1 MSDDQVKEGTITSPD
16 PFRML
21 RIFIEIIF
29 ADDPELTNTE
39 YFTPNH
45 FDQLFS
51 NFKTFFDWVKIG
63 SFFFSNFMTESKS
76 SFSKLFDI
84 NGCKKFFIKLLIV

>member
-1 MSDDQVKEGTITSPD
+1 MTKLKRNNTSPD

-63 SFFFSNFMTESKS
+63 SFF
-76 SFSKLFDI
+76 LVI
-84 NGCKKFFIKLLIV
+84 L